1 MYRVGG
7 CKGFPPPSPPQIRGF
22 TPVIP
27 KDPKPFHHKGE
38 ENVTNIIRNQ

>member
-1 MYRVGG
+1 MYRIWG
-7 CKGFPPPSPPQIRGF
+7 CERVHARSHPKIRGF